1 MIILKAREVL
11 LEWCEWARGV
21 VVKRLTMPPVRS
33 VASERVLECHAKTG
47 RGQIDSWNSG
57 VIGSKGKRGV
67 VLSRRTTLLYTS
79 RIRILVSTTT

>member
-1 MIILKAREVL
+1 M

-33 VASERVLECHAKTG
+33 VASERVLECHAKTE

-67 VLSRRTTLLYTS
+67 VLGRGTTPLYTS
-79 RIRILVSTTT
+79 RTTVLAFTTS